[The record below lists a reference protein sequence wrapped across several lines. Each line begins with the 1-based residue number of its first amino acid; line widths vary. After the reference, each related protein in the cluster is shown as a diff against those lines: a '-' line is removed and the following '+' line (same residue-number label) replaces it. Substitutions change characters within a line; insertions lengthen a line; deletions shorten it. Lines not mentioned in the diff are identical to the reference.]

1 VTKRREPPRAR
12 SRRGQDGPEG
22 DDEGLRR
29 IAGTVAVVG
38 YPNVGKS
45 TLVNR
50 LTGRRDTVVHEQPGV
65 TRDRKELECEWN
77 GRVIRLV
84 DTGGIDLRT
93 DDAFGKDVAAQARS
107 AMAEADLALFVIDT
121 KAGLTP
127 GDEEVADL
135 LRRSK
140 MPVIVIANKVD
151 NPKNEI
157 QAVAELHAL
166 GLGEAIAISAIHG
179 NNTGDLLDR
188 VLAELDAID
197 GADHAEN
204 VADEIGVAIM
214 GRPNVGKSSLFNA
227 IVGQPRTIVS
237 DIPGTTR
244 DSVDTRVV
252 VGETTF
258 RLFDTAGLR
267 KMRKHR
273 QDVEFWSEMR
283 SLASAAKADI
293 ALVLVDASEGITDQD
308 LHVADEA
315 RKASCATIVVVSK
328 WDIQEV
334 DLDDLRERLAI
345 KLRQRPIVVTTSAVT
360 GRGVERLLRTIEEV
374 FARYTGR
381 VSTPEFNRILKEA
394 VEERQPPLVRDRRLK
409 LIYGAQVQT
418 RPPRFRIT
426 VNDRK
431 LVKADW
437 AYFLENRIREKT
449 GLESCPVIVDFIAR

>member
-1 VTKRREPPRAR
+1 VTGRREPPRAR
-12 SRRGQDGPEG
+12 GRRGQDGPEA

-29 IAGTVAVVG
+29 IAGTVAVIG

-77 GRVIRLV
+77 GRTIRLV
-84 DTGGIDLRT
+84 DTGGIDLRS
-93 DDAFGKDVAAQARS
+93 DDAFGKDVATQARN
-107 AMAEADLALFVIDT
+107 AIAEADLALFVVDAR
-121 KAGLTP
+121 AGLTP
-127 GDEEVADL
+127 GDEEVADIV
-135 LRRSK
+135 RRAK
-140 MPVIVIANKVD
+140 VPVILVANKVD
-151 NPKNEI
+151 NPKNEA
-157 QAVAELHAL
+157 QAMADLH
-166 GLGEAIAISAIHG
+166 GLGCGEPIAISAIHG
-179 NNTGDLLDR
+179 NNTGDLLDL
-188 VLAELDAID
+188 VLERLDAIE
-197 GADHAEN
+197 GADHPERVSN
-204 VADEIGVAIM
+204 EIGVAIM

-227 IVGQPRTIVS
+227 LIGQPRAIVS

-244 DSVDTRVV
+244 DSIDTRLV
-252 VGETTF
+252 VGETTL

-273 QDVEFWSEMR
+273 QEVEFWSEMR
-283 SLASAAKADI
+283 SLQSAAKADV
-293 ALVLVDASEGITDQD
+293 ALVLVDASAGITDQD

-334 DLDDLRERLAI
+334 DLDDLRDRLAI
-345 KLRQRPIVVTTSAVT
+345 KLRQRPVVVTTSAVT
-360 GRGVERLLRTIEEV
+360 GRGLERLVRTIEEIY
-374 FARYTGR
+374 ARYTSRIPTPVLNR
-381 VSTPEFNRILKEA
+381 VLKEA
-394 VEERQPPLVRDRRLK
+394 TDFRQPPLIRDRRLK

-431 LVKADW
+431 LIKADW
-437 AYFLENRIREKT
+437 AYYLENQIREAT
-449 GLESCPVIVDFIAR
+449 GLESCPVIIDFVAR